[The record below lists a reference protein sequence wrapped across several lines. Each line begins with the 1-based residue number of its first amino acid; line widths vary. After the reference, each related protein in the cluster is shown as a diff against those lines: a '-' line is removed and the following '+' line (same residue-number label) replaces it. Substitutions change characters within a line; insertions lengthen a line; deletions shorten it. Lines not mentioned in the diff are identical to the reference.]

1 MPGRKYGKAGAW
13 SGGELLVKPPCGVG
27 PAESSQGSQEA
38 CGGGDPRPAW
48 ANSAF
53 NKLMVFGAT
62 PADVVPEISALAVL
76 VVLFGALA
84 VWRFRLN

>member
-1 MPGRKYGKAGAW
+1 
-13 SGGELLVKPPCGVG
+13 
-27 PAESSQGSQEA
+27 
-38 CGGGDPRPAW
+38 
-48 ANSAF
+48 
-53 NKLMVFGAT
+53 MVFGAT